1 MSKNYKLTKK
11 FPENFSDDIIDIV
24 QVLTLRHGS
33 VPFLYGSGSYKI
45 AYPSDYDLAQEVPV
59 TIGGKKNKLILK
71 DLQYVIKG
79 IMPMRNVYI
88 GDIKSGEVPKFKV
101 VEDDTT
107 ADNYPER
114 RETMINKINDL
125 YRKKHI
131 SAKEKKDSL
140 ALLQPNLG
148 ELDIYIIKHDIR
160 FEVIRWT
167 PQDILNGFVH
177 YRGMKIK
184 FEDYLYGDSIT
195 KIDVIAWLN
204 GIRYNEVT
212 MVYAFTTDETK
223 DAIML
228 NKKFGNIELALLDQI
243 PYLLHKG
250 MYMKICKR
258 INSIIRASE
267 TPDKNLLKKLY
278 SLFVSDLGLLNQ
290 VISDIGV
297 IEFLIEN
304 IENISENRFEYEI
317 NQMKTRLGNMT
328 NISYLKKQNVVI
340 KLLDELQADIV
351 NMKLLEEL
359 EAYLRG
365 IMEPETKKIMKKWK
379 LFPIPS
385 EFLPTQFKGGKLSA
399 KHLRDLLNASYA
411 ENPPNNIDDFI
422 LDKTLST
429 KHVKV
434 YHNPQNKQTVIAHRG
449 TKEWY
454 DWGNNIIY
462 GLFGKKGY
470 KLTPRFKE
478 SERVHKATV
487 AKYGVKNLSTIG
499 HSQGGIAS
507 EILGQ
512 EGKEIITFNKATKPF
527 GNVKGEKQ
535 HDISTTGDLV
545 SKLNP
550 FQGKSKKDISLI
562 SKTTNPVKEHLLGAL
577 EGLDEDTTFGE
588 GGNIQE
594 GNGQKR
600 KKADKARKGKK
611 THQGKKKYAR
621 KIFGAL
627 FPKIILIDTRLP
639 HDLEDTQINLGKDEG
654 ESVTLKK
661 KREQFEGRREFD
673 IYPAGKYDEGLHLE
687 AYVVKK
693 TLHIKNIYTDARP
706 GRGIGTY
713 LFTILFHYLE
723 YQRIKFDKI
732 ELVFWPSE
740 LNPLR
745 GRIDKKTGRKQPYRH
760 QTPAVILTAMRFY
773 FKVFS
778 TLVNYFPIHQGKE
791 IQITEGTTENLL
803 ELIRDYH
810 SDSFPSMVFTPLQQ
824 GRGQALSKRKV
835 APKKPTPK
843 KPAFDA
849 YAMPE
854 TAESISADEK
864 KDMKIHKEIVKIKF
878 EIDDTIDIRKIIR
891 LQNKLEKLYT
901 KLTPEGR
908 KEYGLPVE
916 VSPAG
921 YVNQARI
928 PSRRTKPPTKQRAF
942 AIPMEG
948 REGFHVV

>member
-304 IENISENRFEYEI
+304 IENIPETRFEYEI

-379 LFPIPS
+379 LFPIPP
-385 EFLPTQFKGGKLSA
+385 EFLPTQFKGGKLST

-434 YHNPQNKQTVIAHRG
+434 YHNPQNEQTVIAHRG

-588 GGNIQE
+588 GGKVHPELLLNKIY
-594 GNGQKR
+594 
-600 KKADKARKGKK
+600 KG
-611 THQGKKKYAR
+611 
-621 KIFGAL
+621 GAMS
-627 FPKIILIDTRLP
+627 
-639 HDLEDTQINLGKDEG
+639 DE
-654 ESVTLKK
+654 E
-661 KREQFEGRREFD
+661 RRRRREMNARAMAFYRRQ
-673 IYPAGKYDEGLHLE
+673 IEERNRPARE
-687 AYVVKK
+687 
-693 TLHIKNIYTDARP
+693 KNTAR
-706 GRGIGTY
+706 
-713 LFTILFHYLE
+713 
-723 YQRIKFDKI
+723 
-732 ELVFWPSE
+732 
-740 LNPLR
+740 
-745 GRIDKKTGRKQPYRH
+745 
-760 QTPAVILTAMRFY
+760 
-773 FKVFS
+773 
-778 TLVNYFPIHQGKE
+778 
-791 IQITEGTTENLL
+791 ITEEQEIIRDRDRFNILPIFPNTLAGHKERDMAYRLQ
-803 ELIRDYH
+803 LIRDEQQSVMPNVKSLEAVEKQMAFLGID
-810 SDSFPSMVFTPLQQ
+810 SDSLFT
-824 GRGQALSKRKV
+824 GKYKRGIYFTANGGIIYTIF
-835 APKKPTPK
+835 KKGLTK
-843 KPAFDA
+843 KQ
-849 YAMPE
+849 
-854 TAESISADEK
+854 I
-864 KDMKIHKEIVKIKF
+864 KDITSF
-878 EIDDTIDIRKIIR
+878 
-891 LQNKLEKLYT
+891 LERGG
-901 KLTPEGR
+901 E
-908 KEYGLPVE
+908 
-916 VSPAG
+916 
-921 YVNQARI
+921 
-928 PSRRTKPPTKQRAF
+928 
-942 AIPMEG
+942 
-948 REGFHVV
+948 